1 MKSNF
6 IFFKMLGRENIV
18 KLFVESI
25 FERKSLIDKLP
36 FNLQEKILNLK
47 TLTPSTITSDNQ
59 NRRKYENQQKLEKT
73 KFITINKYGNFVQK
87 MNPIITNMI
96 YKTPKKKIKNSNS
109 LSNELSSIKKL
120 SQGINKEQ
128 IFYRKKCD
136 IIKSRISNLK
146 KQEIEINK
154 QIEIRNNKKEE
165 IEKII
170 REKQNLKKLLTK
182 VKKEKENNI
191 KEKKEIIQ
199 TEHMLELYRVK
210 SAIINNKTQKQINYQ
225 NCKTE
230 NKKDKLENQLKQNLY
245 QQKLNAIVKK
255 RRENSYSS
263 NHINYNEIHKNY
275 EIEINF
281 INEAKFE
288 VDKLKKNYEELSKKE
303 NEYFKKLQVV
313 KLKNELNKQLYIS
326 SLSSTNLFQHKNN
339 KINKNQNLS
348 QNNKDIENK
357 PLNDLKKKKS
367 FSSRKKMMSTN
378 YFNDNIKEEE
388 EKILKKRKQ
397 LENKIFQLKKK
408 IEINKE
414 QKKSN
419 SNLKVNIKI

>member
-1 MKSNF
+1 
-6 IFFKMLGRENIV
+6 
-18 KLFVESI
+18 
-25 FERKSLIDKLP
+25 
-36 FNLQEKILNLK
+36 
-47 TLTPSTITSDNQ
+47 
-59 NRRKYENQQKLEKT
+59 
-73 KFITINKYGNFVQK
+73 

-303 NEYFKKLQVV
+303 LKEYNLDNYVNEV
-313 KLKNELNKQLYIS
+313 KNKRLFLMEVLKVKYQ
-326 SLSSTNLFQHKNN
+326 
-339 KINKNQNLS
+339 KIN
-348 QNNKDIENK
+348 NNN
-357 PLNDLKKKKS
+357 
-367 FSSRKKMMSTN
+367 T
-378 YFNDNIKEEE
+378 
-388 EKILKKRKQ
+388 
-397 LENKIFQLKKK
+397 ENKIPPLMIWKEAMKKK
-408 IEINKE
+408 VKMNNWSKFIFDELNNPNIPCPSHTPMKNCSGCSK
-414 QKKSN
+414 N
-419 SNLKVNIKI
+419 SFFIKNLS

>member
-367 FSSRKKMMSTN
+367 FSSN

>member
-1 MKSNF
+1 MKCNF

-47 TLTPSTITSDNQ
+47 TLTPSTITSDNP

-170 REKQNLKKLLTK
+170 REKQNLKNLLTK
-182 VKKEKENNI
+182 IKKEKENNI

-245 QQKLNAIVKK
+245 QQKLNEMVKK

-263 NHINYNEIHKNY
+263 KHINYKEIQKNY

-303 NEYFKKLQVV
+303 NEYFKKLQVI
-313 KLKNELNKQLYIS
+313 KLKNELNKQFYIS
-326 SLSSTNLFQHKNN
+326 SLSSTNLFQHNNN

-357 PLNDLKKKKS
+357 PLNNLKTKKS
-367 FSSRKKMMSTN
+367 FTSRKKMMSTN

>member
-1 MKSNF
+1 M
-6 IFFKMLGRENIV
+6 
-18 KLFVESI
+18 
-25 FERKSLIDKLP
+25 
-36 FNLQEKILNLK
+36 
-47 TLTPSTITSDNQ
+47 
-59 NRRKYENQQKLEKT
+59 
-73 KFITINKYGNFVQK
+73 
-87 MNPIITNMI
+87 
-96 YKTPKKKIKNSNS
+96 
-109 LSNELSSIKKL
+109 SSIKKL

-263 NHINYNEIHKNY
+263 KHINYNEIHKNY

-408 IEINKE
+408 NRNK
-414 QKKSN
+414 
-419 SNLKVNIKI
+419 

>member
-1 MKSNF
+1 MKCNF
-6 IFFKMLGRENIV
+6 IFFKMLGREKIV

-170 REKQNLKKLLTK
+170 REKQNLKNLLTK
-182 VKKEKENNI
+182 IKKEKENNI

-245 QQKLNAIVKK
+245 QQKLNEMVKK

-263 NHINYNEIHKNY
+263 KHINYNEIHKNY

-326 SLSSTNLFQHKNN
+326 SLSSSNLFQHKNN

-348 QNNKDIENK
+348 QSNKDIENK
-357 PLNDLKKKKS
+357 PLNNLKTKKS
-367 FSSRKKMMSTN
+367 FTSRKKMMSTN
-378 YFNDNIKEEE
+378 YFNDNIKDEE

-419 SNLKVNIKI
+419 SNLKINIKI